1 MRGPAVALGVLALVL
16 SYLLSTTTLYRR
28 LERKYQVLSSP
39 LPRLANGPWP
49 PAPGERAKAA
59 IVMLARNSDVD
70 DVIHTL
76 RTFEPVF
83 NGRYR
88 YSYIFLND
96 KPWSFAFRSRITAAI
111 AKIRGG
117 GSETSSVSQ
126 PPPDVRFGLIP
137 ADHWSYPPHVD
148 QDKAKRC
155 MREMQRA
162 GVPYAEKESYH
173 HMCRFQ
179 SGFFYKHELLA
190 DFEWYWRLEPD
201 VDYFCPL
208 HYDPFQL
215 LATQNA
221 SYGFN
226 ILAPEFMDTIPS
238 LSLTLKSYMAKHNMR
253 EIPPTLR
260 LMWDNTTDSYNGL
273 HFWSNFEIASLRWLR
288 SPEYAEFFQHLD
300 QTGNFYYERWGD
312 APVHSVAAGMLL
324 APHQVHY
331 FEDVGYRHGD
341 RVHCPAVK
349 EKKGVYGPCGCDLEE
364 IKARWVW
371 WGKWVYKD
379 RWKKELERW
388 RAWAAVWQKS
398 QGGGEGE
405 PVVKPTAAVG

>member
-1 MRGPAVALGVLALVL
+1 MRTLVVPLGVLALVV
-16 SYLLSTTTLYRR
+16 SYLLAATPFYRR

-39 LPRLANGPWP
+39 LPALANQRGPWP
-49 PAPGERAKAA
+49 LAPGPRAKAA

-76 RTFEPVF
+76 RTFEPTF

-88 YSYIFLND
+88 YPYVFLND
-96 KPWSFAFRSRITAAI
+96 KPWSLAFRARITASL
-111 AKIRGG
+111 AKIRGAEPG
-117 GSETSSVSQ
+117 AL
-126 PPPDVRFGLIP
+126 PPDVRFGLIP
-137 ADHWSYPPHVD
+137 TEHWSYPPHVD
-148 QDKAKRC
+148 QAKAKRC
-155 MREMQRA
+155 MQEMQRA
-162 GVPYAEKESYH
+162 GVPYAAKESYH

-179 SGFFYKHELLA
+179 SGFFFEHELLA
-190 DFEWYWRLEPD
+190 EFDWYWRLEPD

-215 LATQNA
+215 LASRNA

-226 ILAPEFMDTIPS
+226 ILVPEFMDTIPS
-238 LSLTLKSYMAKHNMR
+238 LSATLKSYMSAHN
-253 EIPPTLR
+253 IPAPPPTLQ
-260 LMWDNTTDSYNGL
+260 LMWDNQTDTYNGL

-288 SPEYAEFFQHLD
+288 SPEYATFFEFLD

-324 APHQVHY
+324 KPSELHY
-331 FEDVGYRHGD
+331 FEDIGYRHGD

-364 IKARWVW
+364 IRSRWVW
-371 WGKWVYKD
+371 WGKWAYKD
-379 RWKKELERW
+379 RWRNELERW
-388 RAWAAVWQKS
+388 RAWAAVWQKPE
-398 QGGGEGE
+398 Q
-405 PVVKPTAAVG
+405 